1 MAKKFNLKFT
11 LKDVFL
17 VVLGIFVMSIGTALS
32 YIANIG
38 TGSIGTLVDGVHNL
52 LSISYGTADIL
63 ICIVLMAPMLLLA
76 PDLLGIGT
84 LISTFGIG
92 MFIDLCKALLEN
104 IPFGDGWVVRLV
116 LSVVGMVIS
125 SLGASIYVST
135 GAGISSFDALMIITY
150 RITGLSYS
158 HASIVA
164 NYTVL
169 LLGWLIGGTVGLGTL
184 VTIFIG
190 GYVSGFFM
198 NRTWKYIGKPSPL
211 QREESKTEEAEA

>member
-1 MAKKFNLKFT
+1 MAKKFNFKFT

-17 VVLGIFVMSIGTALS
+17 VVLGIFVMSIGTAMS

-38 TGSIGTLVDGVHNL
+38 TGSIGTLVDGLHNL

-63 ICIVLMAPMLLLA
+63 ICIVLMAPMLLMA

-92 MFIDLCKALLEN
+92 MFIDLCKALLEL
-104 IPFGDGWVVRLV
+104 IPFGNGWAVRLV
-116 LSVVGMVIS
+116 LCVVGMIIS

-184 VTIFIG
+184 VTILVG

-211 QREESKTEEAEA
+211 QREESKPEETEA

>member
-104 IPFGDGWVVRLV
+104 IPFGDGLVVRLV